1 MEKAS
6 SRIPKLTFGF
16 RKSSKNNGTISEG
29 NSPRGG
35 GLTPGQARSI
45 TPTGLHSAPGS
56 SNTSPNLSRSKSL
69 RVPRAVQHGLKSSSS
84 SALLEE
90 EYGGDVRDNLTSHSS
105 ASLSERNRNHNSR
118 EFVDHTPARGKEA
131 AGSFVPRPRSKTIGS
146 ASRRGVNR
154 HSRSVSPSKI
164 IGGEE
169 EEESV
174 DRDSLEV
181 GVAGWGRAEPFELR
195 ALPKGKP
202 YPEIADYP
210 LIIIRP

>member
-16 RKSSKNNGTISEG
+16 RKSPKNGGTISEG

-56 SNTSPNLSRSKSL
+56 SHTSPNLSRSKSL
-69 RVPRAVQHGLKSSSS
+69 RVPRSMQRGLKSSSS

-90 EYGGDVRDNLTSHSS
+90 EYGGDGRDNLKSHSS
-105 ASLSERNRNHNSR
+105 ASILERNKDHHSR
-118 EFVDHTPARGKEA
+118 EVADHTPARGKVA
-131 AGSFVPRPRSKTIGS
+131 ASSFLLRPRSKTIGS
-146 ASRRGVNR
+146 AGRRGVNR
-154 HSRSVSPSKI
+154 HSRSVSPSQI
-164 IGGEE
+164 IGDH
-169 EEESV
+169 EEESI

-181 GVAGWGRAEPFELR
+181 GIDSLEVGVA
-195 ALPKGKP
+195 
-202 YPEIADYP
+202 
-210 LIIIRP
+210 